1 MSGAVLLAC
10 ISEPARIACNNA
22 PPTYAQ
28 VARDYGFN
36 VEPAPKKQTSLSAFF
51 SPPKLLSR
59 EEAAQ
64 ESRRALEGLKMSFTL
79 PSGLVV
85 ERCGVNGVGAMVVKD
100 ESMSY
105 Y

>member
-1 MSGAVLLAC
+1 M
-10 ISEPARIACNNA
+10 
-22 PPTYAQ
+22 
-28 VARDYGFN
+28 ARDYGFN

-64 ESRRALEGLKMSFTL
+64 ESKRALEGLKMPFTL

-85 ERCGVNGVGAMVVKD
+85 ERCAVDAGGVKW
-100 ESMSY
+100 
-105 Y
+105 